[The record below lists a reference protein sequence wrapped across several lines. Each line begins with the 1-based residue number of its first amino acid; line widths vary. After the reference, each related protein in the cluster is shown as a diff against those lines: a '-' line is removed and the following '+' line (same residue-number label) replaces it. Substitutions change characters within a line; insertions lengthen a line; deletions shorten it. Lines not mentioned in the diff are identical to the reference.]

1 MDKDRDGK
9 ESDLNAILKNE
20 KDMHTHLL
28 AISLLGRGIRS
39 NGYNLPISRYK
50 INIFWL
56 LESTETKRKREIKR
70 EREIR
75 NERERERGGR

>member
-1 MDKDRDGK
+1 MDKDRKGK

-50 INIFWL
+50 INIF
-56 LESTETKRKREIKR
+56 
-70 EREIR
+70 
-75 NERERERGGR
+75 